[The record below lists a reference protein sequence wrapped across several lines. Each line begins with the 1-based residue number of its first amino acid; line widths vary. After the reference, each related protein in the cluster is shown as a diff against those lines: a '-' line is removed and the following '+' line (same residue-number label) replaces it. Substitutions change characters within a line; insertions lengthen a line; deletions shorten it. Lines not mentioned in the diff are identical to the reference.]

1 MSRSAR
7 GSSEM
12 ELLVSS
18 LGIQCN
24 SFFVSATLVWL
35 LRLISRADATGA
47 VSAQPISEQLL
58 NVNVAP
64 GASLYVGCGSV
75 PFPSGGGVWGIG
87 ATGDLQDAEP
97 LQGANR
103 TQLKPQ
109 EAAKVVTSDAC
120 NFQQSN
126 MKSTRHDGGSFVS
139 SGAAGGAWSHSLFSF
154 LPSWARRSLYRR
166 ALLPDQPQRQDISLF
181 DRSGAIFQKCAT
193 VNNGDDQQSASI
205 SLLIDNTL
213 VSSFPNNM
221 TGLILSD
228 NVTGLLVTDSSY
240 PSAGV
245 VNGIQTFRIQ
255 SLKAGEYLLI
265 KYNASLSS
273 GLATDGLQ
281 LSLPAQLSFQN
292 SSAVAGTSLR
302 LMAAFTVTA
311 KENIKVLPNHGLH
324 ALGFVIGFLV
334 SFLLTC
340 AVLLV
345 LRYTKRLNCR
355 CLGNLHGTNCEPK
368 LGKSQSNSPDN
379 VNEDF
384 NMPDKM
390 IDILAFEEPENML
403 QALDDSEIVNLTHAD
418 AYLEACRIHVC
429 KDIIGISLKN
439 MAATVHLPHY
449 EVKRLTAAMSEQWIN
464 LEKQIQEE
472 HQRKIVALT
481 AECHLDTRKQ
491 VDMQERKQKAVYEE
505 AEEKFR
511 HAGEKSLTEYRLLL
525 DKLHDMERAEMM
537 KLLMYKQE
545 EDFAKARR
553 ELSVCHR
560 TELLGIFSEQLH
572 DSVAKGNI
580 TADAGTAVIENHFK
594 IQEEAEDLL
603 DFIQADKKCRMN
615 RTLAAR
621 KNIIYI
627 MQLCDS
633 RSRCLLNAFIYC
645 LSIKTSYEFTLI
657 LISPKM
663 CQRSLGKFCFEP
675 IKMTCS
681 LSLYFSLTRALVRRH
696 HILWNKVHYSGSLY
710 HDLLLHAN
718 CLFRVMCP
726 CELLMFSR
734 AGHMNE
740 NQAELLMCRAQAEV
754 SRVKQKMDNV
764 LKLEKRKL
772 HQKLGSKRKKL
783 LVQKLKEQKKEMG
796 LIQETFACAT
806 DVPHYLGC
814 WKKLCSD
821 HCQQMEELYEKQD
834 SDALEELRGLRW
846 SLTEKAVEDLGH
858 IPDTVIMHDMLKLN
872 VPRQHLLQVLEE
884 HKREMAL
891 LVQQLEKEESDKA
904 ADARTSLEGAR
915 RKLDEEF
922 KLGLKEQKNLRQ
934 WEQQLYRKILLLPLS
949 MSEEDI
955 QKVRHEFQCGFSE
968 MDLTLALPKIQGR
981 ALLQAYLTEWRIT
994 ELLKIDKDIPEFE
1007 TQSNSKMK
1015 KQSLD
1020 KTVELRKKS
1029 AEDKILIYEAQ
1040 ITDDKIKQV
1049 RGELLLQRVHQLKA
1063 REYKLGESLAALQF
1077 QLVNQ
1082 RSKALEV
1089 HAALLRLQS
1098 LLLEEMGRIHPA
1110 SNAEYKKALEV
1121 QIQEIRDIEVGLI
1134 DWESLEAV
1142 NDSDDKILSPFHMEA
1157 STEEDLSLPL
1167 SSTLRLA
1174 LNRRKLITNACRD
1187 RLQMEELDYALT
1199 EWRQERA
1206 QMDAFHRLYNQ
1217 DIRLAAYLTK
1227 GSKLPEGLL
1236 HRALSILL
1244 PSSSESEILSLLHS
1258 LGHKYSENV
1267 TETDSHE
1274 DESDSWGKRKHQE
1287 LWTVIEKRLKGGLVN
1302 KEHEKASFTGRKKRS
1317 ILKKKRL
1324 RPVKRVS
1331 FSHTENF
1338 SRLLQAQGH
1347 SDQLERTREIDLPDV
1362 EEKLFVFRAPNQAPI
1377 SPSKGKK
1384 KRSFLNNLKKNVR
1397 SPV

>member
-1 MSRSAR
+1 
-7 GSSEM
+7 
-12 ELLVSS
+12 
-18 LGIQCN
+18 
-24 SFFVSATLVWL
+24 
-35 LRLISRADATGA
+35 
-47 VSAQPISEQLL
+47 
-58 NVNVAP
+58 
-64 GASLYVGCGSV
+64 
-75 PFPSGGGVWGIG
+75 
-87 ATGDLQDAEP
+87 
-97 LQGANR
+97 
-103 TQLKPQ
+103 
-109 EAAKVVTSDAC
+109 
-120 NFQQSN
+120 
-126 MKSTRHDGGSFVS
+126 VS

-633 RSRCLLNAFIYC
+633 RSRCLLNTAAAQIAS
-645 LSIKTSYEFTLI
+645 LINKTE
-657 LISPKM
+657 
-663 CQRSLGKFCFEP
+663 
-675 IKMTCS
+675 
-681 LSLYFSLTRALVRRH
+681 
-696 HILWNKVHYSGSLY
+696 
-710 HDLLLHAN
+710 
-718 CLFRVMCP
+718 
-726 CELLMFSR
+726 R

-858 IPDTVIMHDMLKLN
+858 IQNTVIMHDMLKLN

-1121 QIQEIRDIEVGLI
+1121 QIQIMLYLPKPLKNNFIHKESNQNRVIVDSCDHSRGEGVG
-1134 DWESLEAV
+1134 WV
-1142 NDSDDKILSPFHMEA
+1142 MKEA

-1384 KRSFLNNLKKNVR
+1384 KRSFLNNLKKNIALFLN
-1397 SPV
+1397 